1 MPTEGGCKQRRGQAI
16 TTRYGLKRSPVAWNP
31 DNRGGSQRMAV
42 GKAAMACV
50 SLPLATEKSRPGR
63 LAGRS
68 MPRCC
73 CHVLHATERARHS
86 RSSVG
91 IPRHSLQLPC
101 ETTQS
106 LVESNTQSLPNCKPR
121 IEQVL
126 RRNGKG
132 MSERPSRN
140 ERSEPGP
147 LTARA
152 SKDDQRR
159 CLGAGCG
166 QGQMTLWPS
175 G

>member
-1 MPTEGGCKQRRGQAI
+1 MAEVKGWLWAKQRWHA
-16 TTRYGLKRSPVAWNP
+16 YPFHWPLK
-31 DNRGGSQRMAV
+31 
-42 GKAAMACV
+42 
-50 SLPLATEKSRPGR
+50 KSRPGR

-106 LVESNTQSLPNCKPR
+106 LVESNRQGLPNCKPR

-159 CLGAGCG
+159 CPGAGCG

-175 G
+175 GQGVGLLSRWGLPAWVRIPQASFEVIGLD